1 MMLFPLY
8 ISFNGRS
15 RSFFSKT
22 GEWGGRTVRFLY
34 AVNVVILIIFFWSF
48 YNDTNVVWISKT
60 VSIDANYLLKL
71 ETFLIHF
78 DEGKGTCMR
87 SSEEQLFPG
96 VKKRK
101 KRWWKVGNLL
111 TFFLFIVTLIKL
123 NVNGLNRLKAKNHRE
138 NLYQSGKVF
147 LSESNIFHWI
157 GDRPNFGQ
165 KLMGCSLG
173 GQFVGRRN
181 DKLPVAFWQRI
192 IWRLGDKQS
201 LDANIFIHSW
211 YLPQPAILI
220 FRNIIGGH
228 VYD

>member
-1 MMLFPLY
+1 MKVKGLVWDLPKDKFFLGIKKEKKMVK
-8 ISFNGRS
+8 S
-15 RSFFSKT
+15 REFI
-22 GEWGGRTVRFLY
+22 
-34 AVNVVILIIFFWSF
+34 NIFFV
-48 YNDTNVVWISKT
+48 YCH
-60 VSIDANYLLKL
+60 A
-71 ETFLIHF
+71 
-78 DEGKGTCMR
+78 
-87 SSEEQLFPG
+87 
-96 VKKRK
+96 
-101 KRWWKVGNLL
+101 
-111 TFFLFIVTLIKL
+111 IKL

-165 KLMGCSLG
+165 KLMGCSSG

>member
-1 MMLFPLY
+1 MKVKGLVWDL
-8 ISFNGRS
+8 SKDN
-15 RSFFSKT
+15 FF
-22 GEWGGRTVRFLY
+22 L
-34 AVNVVILIIFFWSF
+34 
-48 YNDTNVVWISKT
+48 
-60 VSIDANYLLKL
+60 
-71 ETFLIHF
+71 
-78 DEGKGTCMR
+78 GK
-87 SSEEQLFPG
+87 
-96 VKKRK
+96 KKK

-173 GQFVGRRN
+173 GQFVRRRN

-201 LDANIFIHSW
+201 LDADIFIHSW